1 MQEQE
6 RISIY
11 KDFLK
16 YCYGE
21 LNIKQSPRIKI
32 TRDKNFVKFNFS
44 FGGYYP
50 QEKAIV
56 VYDNNR
62 NLADC
67 LRTLAHELIHHS
79 QNERGVLKPD
89 SGKDGSPEENEANS
103 KAGVLLRSYGRQ
115 HPVIYENVSLGM
127 LMEDLKK
134 YQLYCDMDGVLCDFD
149 GQFEKYFGMSPKEYI
164 DEKGL
169 PSFEN
174 AVEDGGVQFWSEMPW
189 FPGSQNLWKRIGK
202 HGTIILSSPSNFTK
216 AKEGKLLWI
225 EKNLNPK
232 PKQVIFKQT
241 GDKHAVLADKSEE
254 EIKRS
259 VLIDDYGVNLKPWK
273 ALGGIG
279 IKHEN
284 QTNTSHALQILDQK
298 K

>member
-21 LNIKQSPRIKI
+21 LSIKQSPRIKI

-115 HPVIYENVSLGM
+115 HPVIYENVSLSM

-149 GQFEKYFGMSPKEYI
+149 AQCDHYFGLGPDEIVKEKGEKGLITSVDDVGIDFWQNMPWTDNGRELWNKIGKFGVIILTSPSVFYYAKAGKVEWINKNLRPSPKEI
-164 DEKGL
+164 
-169 PSFEN
+169 
-174 AVEDGGVQFWSEMPW
+174 
-189 FPGSQNLWKRIGK
+189 
-202 HGTIILSSPSNFTK
+202 
-216 AKEGKLLWI
+216 
-225 EKNLNPK
+225 
-232 PKQVIFKQT
+232 IFKKT
-241 GDKHAVLADKSEE
+241 GKKHEIMNKMTEE
-254 EIKRS
+254 DRS
-259 VLIDDYGVNLKPWK
+259 NCVLIDDWDTNLIPWK
-273 ALGGIG
+273 MSGGIP
-279 IKHEN
+279 IKHT
-284 QTNTSHALQILDQK
+284 QTTPGFHMIDKLDEK
-298 K
+298 L